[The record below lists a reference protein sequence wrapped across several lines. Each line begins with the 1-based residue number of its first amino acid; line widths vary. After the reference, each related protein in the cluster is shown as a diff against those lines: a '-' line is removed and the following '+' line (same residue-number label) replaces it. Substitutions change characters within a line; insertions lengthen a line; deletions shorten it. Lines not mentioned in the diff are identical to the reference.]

1 MSYYYF
7 QTTQDEFVLQELV
20 KLMWLRISLN
30 GTHHDN
36 IKDELAYIGTSN
48 INAVRRFCLHSK
60 SVISLSTSMKL
71 IETLLSVIREEMECL
86 PVAKILNKNYNKK
99 VKFNKKK
106 NSFENGNNI

>member
-20 KLMWLRISLN
+20 KLMWLRISSN
-30 GTHHDN
+30 GTHHDK

-60 SVISLSTSMKL
+60 SIISLSTSMKL

-86 PVAKILNKNYNKK
+86 PVVKILNTIIN
-99 VKFNKKK
+99 V
-106 NSFENGNNI
+106 